1 MSRVVGLLRTE
12 DPVVLRLAEQ
22 PPAALRVTDAPVRLA
37 LTPVPSTL
45 LVTDQQGPPGPAGP
59 QGGPGDYGYIRY
71 DEITATPIML
81 VPGEQK
87 PFTLTAPLMMA
98 NSLRGPFTDFSFLDP
113 DGCTVR
119 ARADGDSYDIRV
131 RFSVVAQ
138 IAEGAFQ
145 TNFFVI
151 GNTSGIQGAAATR
164 ARTLVA
170 PAGTSERVDELF
182 QVFPGSGFKNNG
194 ALVMVQSSVPCVV
207 SPESLFVRPTVA
219 AA

>member
-1 MSRVVGLLRTE
+1 MFCPRCAGLG
-12 DPVVLRLAEQ
+12 PAMLA
-22 PPAALRVTDAPVRLA
+22 PF
-37 LTPVPSTL
+37 
-45 LVTDQQGPPGPAGP
+45 QGPPGPPGS
-59 QGGPGDYGYIRY
+59 QGASGQPGDYGYIRF
-71 DEITATPIML
+71 DEITATPIVL
-81 VPGEQK
+81 APGDRK

-98 NSLRGPFTDFSFLDP
+98 NSLRGPFADFPFLDA

-164 ARTLVA
+164 ARSLVA

-182 QVFPGSGFKNNG
+182 QVFPGAGFKANG

-207 SPESLFVRPTVA
+207 SPESLFVRPMVA